1 MIQCNLCTLRLIVL
15 MLSPFMTK
23 RFLGCMDP
31 LQSRSGAQCCP
42 VIPLKEVCRHV
53 AELSQN
59 PHTHIHFLCP
69 PTHLSRPR
77 LSLTRT
83 ILKAGLLTLL
93 PAYDSLMSDSCTD
106 PSSLLLHPVPHK
118 PQIYQTSPP
127 SMFFYCQTKDFSV
140 DQARELLPSGD
151 TQNPG

>member
-1 MIQCNLCTLRLIVL
+1 

-31 LQSRSGAQCCP
+31 LQSRSGAHCCP

-69 PTHLSRPR
+69 PTHLSCPR

-83 ILKAGLLTLL
+83 ILKAGLLILL
-93 PAYDSLMSDSCTD
+93 PAYNSLMSDNCTD
-106 PSSLLLHPVPHK
+106 PSSLLLHP
-118 PQIYQTSPP
+118 SPP
-127 SMFFYCQTKDFSV
+127 QTANLPNKSTLGV
-140 DQARELLPSGD
+140 LLLSDQGFLRRSG
-151 TQNPG
+151 